1 LPAGQDP
8 DSALRAWGRESL
20 VARLDDALGLAD
32 FLWSVETRGVNTS
45 SVERRAELDRRMRDL
60 AGQIGDRDLGRRF
73 LEAMIGR
80 MRAVFATAEPGRRKV
95 RSPFAAQEGRGG
107 SATRLRSA
115 RLADPE
121 GAVEREL
128 LGPIV
133 VHPEL
138 LGEVEEDLAAEEFTQ
153 PDLEAL
159 RRGIISWYG
168 EHADLELAGLR
179 SHLTEVGFASLVDQ
193 LCALGPSTVWYCK
206 ADVARAEVLDGWQA
220 RLAQRRRFCQRR
232 AVGQAAA
239 DAAGGARADEART
252 QALAFDRLINRDVE
266 RER

>member
-1 LPAGQDP
+1 
-8 DSALRAWGRESL
+8 
-20 VARLDDALGLAD
+20 
-32 FLWSVETRGVNTS
+32 
-45 SVERRAELDRRMRDL
+45 MRDL
-60 AGQIGDRDLGRRF
+60 ARQMADRDFGRRF
-73 LEAMIGR
+73 LEDMNKR
-80 MRAVFATAEPGRRKV
+80 MRAAAPTRRAP
-95 RSPFAAQEGRGG
+95 RSPLAAQSGSGVG
-107 SATRLRSA
+107 SAGLRSP

-121 GAVEREL
+121 AAAEREL

-138 LGEVEEDLAAEEFTQ
+138 LSEVEEDLAGEDFVQPELEE
-153 PDLEAL
+153 L

-168 EHADLELAGLR
+168 EQGHLDLGGLKA
-179 SHLTEVGFASLVDQ
+179 HLTRVGFASLVNQ
-193 LCALGPSTVWYCK
+193 LAAMGPSTAWYCRP
-206 ADVARAEVLDGWQA
+206 DVSRDDVLDGWRA

-266 RER
+266 GGDGNR